1 MKVAMIDNLVKNLG
15 RTYPEL
21 AELQAKE
28 KMA

>member
-1 MKVAMIDNLVKNLG
+1 MNTTVIDSLVKNPG

-21 AELQAKE
+21 VELQAKE